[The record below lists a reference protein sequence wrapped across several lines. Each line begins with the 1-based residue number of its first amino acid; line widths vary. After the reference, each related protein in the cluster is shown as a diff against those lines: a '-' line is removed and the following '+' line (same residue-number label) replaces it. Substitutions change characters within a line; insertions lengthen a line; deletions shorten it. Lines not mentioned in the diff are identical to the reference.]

1 MERNTN
7 FSVITFQCSKWMQ
20 VLQSWHGLQGKVMA
34 NGTAFTW
41 HIYDCTYNQV

>member
-7 FSVITFQCSKWMQ
+7 FSVITFQCNKWM
-20 VLQSWHGLQGKVMA
+20 QGKVMA

-41 HIYDCTYNQV
+41 HIYDCMYNQV